1 MSISFLITKIMF
13 YFTGKGIS
21 SVPHRRKSSKWYVSR
36 EVWAPDLYPVW
47 FQGLVYFL
55 TPQHAGEL
63 FQTALDTHYMH
74 TDDVFVGIIVDKTSS
89 IAPFTNKLR
98 YISEFAATTKQLTTK
113 WLSSPS
119 KFYHVPD
126 LGLYYIW
133 AVENLEKYRDNLPRH
148 QVS

>member
-1 MSISFLITKIMF
+1 MSISFLVIKMMV

-21 SVPHRRKSSKWYVSR
+21 SVPHRNKSSKWYVSR

-133 AVENLEKYRDNLPRH
+133 AVENLEKYRDSLPRI
-148 QVS
+148 SS